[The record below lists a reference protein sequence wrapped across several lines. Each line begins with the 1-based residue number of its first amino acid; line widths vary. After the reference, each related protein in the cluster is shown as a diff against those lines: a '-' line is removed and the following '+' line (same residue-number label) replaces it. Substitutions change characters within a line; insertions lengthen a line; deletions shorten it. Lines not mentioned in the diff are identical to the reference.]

1 MAMRKKGNCSK
12 NVRVTPDTG
21 TGTDPEPA
29 PFFRENIDM

>member
-1 MAMRKKGNCSK
+1 LFTKIICTFSK
-12 NVRVTPDTG
+12 NVGVTPG